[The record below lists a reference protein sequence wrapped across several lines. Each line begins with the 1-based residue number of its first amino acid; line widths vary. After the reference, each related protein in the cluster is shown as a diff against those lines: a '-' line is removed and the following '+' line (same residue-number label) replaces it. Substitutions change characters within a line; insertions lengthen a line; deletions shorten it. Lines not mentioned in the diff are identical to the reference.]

1 MRVDLRGQDGTG
13 LDPDHAVGHGGEGLV
28 VGDDDDGPAGM
39 AAGVLQ
45 QLQHTFAGFV
55 IQGAGRLVTQQDL
68 GVLSQG
74 PGDGHPLLFPA
85 RKLSGEIA
93 HPLF

>member
-39 AAGVLQ
+39 AAGVPVSYTHLDVYKRQ
-45 QLQHTFAGFV
+45 AQKNT
-55 IQGAGRLVTQQDL
+55 
-68 GVLSQG
+68 G
-74 PGDGHPLLFPA
+74 PQWSRYRA
-85 RKLSGEIA
+85 
-93 HPLF
+93 